1 MADEDAKSGVIRL
14 RLREAAQM
22 FNSLDPDPFIE
33 RDLDDDAAHFIT
45 SWAREIPRHHA
56 LTLRVEITEP
66 KPGVDHQAQIEQG
79 TRNYFD
85 QMAQLTRNEFRD
97 LMRRGRASLA
107 IGLVVLV
114 ACFAV
119 GHAVYTAFGHA
130 AWAELVREGFMIG
143 GWVAMWRPLEILL
156 YDWWPLRRRR
166 LDFERLRDM
175 KVEVTVKPKPQ
186 QVGT

>member
-1 MADEDAKSGVIRL
+1 MPEPVARAGVIRL
-14 RLREAAQM
+14 RLREAAQL

-45 SWAREIPRHHA
+45 SWAREIPRHHP
-56 LTLRVEITEP
+56 LLLQVEITEP

-85 QMAQLTRNEFRD
+85 QMAQLARNEFRD
-97 LMRRGRASLA
+97 LMRRGRASLM

-119 GHAVYTAFGHA
+119 GHAIYSAFNQA
-130 AWAELVREGFMIG
+130 AWADLIRESFMIG

-156 YDWWPLRRRR
+156 YDWWPLKRKR

-175 KVEVTVKPKPQ
+175 QVEVTIKPKAAK
-186 QVGT
+186 VEG